1 MIIRELVTAFGID
14 FDETGAKQAE
24 SAAKRLNNTLQGIGI
39 GLTFAGIYSVFS
51 SWLGAASSV
60 EEEMNVLQQ
69 TFGDASQGV
78 LDWAKTNADAMSR
91 SEFDLRKYAGQLGAV
106 LAPML
111 GTKEA
116 AAKMSEELAG
126 LAVDLASF
134 FNKGDEETMERLRSG
149 ILGSTEAVDQLGINL
164 RQEHVEAVM
173 AAEGIKKNWKELSE
187 AEKVQYRFM
196 TIMKDTKDKQ
206 GDAARTA
213 DSYANSIKAADA
225 NVQKLQVVLGNKLMP
240 IVKDLVRGFAGFSDG
255 LLEVVQSSS
264 LFETAMLGLV
274 SVGGM
279 VVAGFLIANAGA
291 LLFGAGIVALL
302 GVVEDLYTSLEGG
315 EGYFADFFTA
325 VMGEDQ
331 WKKVIDYWK
340 FATTQLGDLLWE
352 IFHPEEME
360 KRYGKAWSTN
370 ANTASGEFKHRFG
383 GVPFSPNEWD
393 LQTPGIDTRRTPVA
407 GKSSM
412 AEEFFAAQGITPS
425 GETGM
430 PKQYRGPI
438 LMRGEQSFD
447 DFRTRVAMHA
457 SGSEGDFSGIS
468 GPMQSMADSVNGLAG
483 MVGGISENMSPGVPM
498 SVPGD
503 QSITNVTN
511 TYRTG
516 DINLTF
522 DANATPDTV
531 REGKRVAS
539 ELLEEQNQSLAE
551 TASSRGAS

>member
-116 AAKMSEELAG
+116 AANMSEELAG

-213 DSYANSIKAADA
+213 DSYANSIKAAEA
-225 NVQKLQVVLGNKLMP
+225 NVQQIQVALGNKLMP
-240 IVKDLVRGFAGFSDG
+240 IVKDLIRGFAGFTDG
-255 LLEVVQSSS
+255 LLEVVQTSHAFEVAMVS
-264 LFETAMLGLV
+264 LIA
-274 SVGGM
+274 VGG
-279 VVAGFLIANAGA
+279 VLVGGFLIANAGV
-291 LLFGAGIVALL
+291 LLFAAGIGVTLLAL
-302 GVVEDLYTSLEGG
+302 EDLYTSLEGG
-315 EGYFADFFTA
+315 EGYVADFFTA
-325 VMGEDQ
+325 LIGEEKWAIVLDT
-331 WKKVIDYWK
+331 WESSTDKLKGLLDGLWSTDYSK
-340 FATTQLGDLLWE
+340 LLFE
-352 IFHPEEME
+352 TLHPEHMQKMYGNAWASNERTEM
-360 KRYGKAWSTN
+360 GKLA
-370 ANTASGEFKHRFG
+370 HRFG
-383 GVPFSPNEWD
+383 QDYSRDDFRG
-393 LQTPGIDTRRTPVA
+393 PGIDRSFTPVA
-407 GKSSM
+407 GKSSVALDAY
-412 AEEFFAAQGITPS
+412 AENGQVRADDRDYVRTAPRA
-425 GETGM
+425 
-430 PKQYRGPI
+430 YRGSFLYDDQRSRMPDSWQDPEVGT
-438 LMRGEQSFD
+438 RQSLFAD
-447 DFRTRVAMHA
+447 A
-457 SGSEGDFSGIS
+457 
-468 GPMQSMADSVNGLAG
+468 GPTDIA
-483 MVGGISENMSPGVPM
+483 SPGVPM

-516 DINLTF
+516 DISLTF